1 MHTFSESLLFAIL
14 AYKNKFTTIADL
26 FVFLL
31 TTQYFHNSKIWTCSK
46 IQHLQSLLTYV
57 SQFVGMAIVT
67 NRSTYKKQRQTIL
80 AQA

>member
-31 TTQYFHNSKIWTCSK
+31 ATQYFHNSKIWTCSK
-46 IQHLQSLLTYV
+46 IQLSLLTYV

-67 NRSTYKKQRQTIL
+67 NRSTYKKQHQTIL
-80 AQA
+80 TQA